1 MIVLQARA
9 CVVVVSYSMQVLT
22 VLTALAACAL
32 AVPVPHHMD
41 EVDHDAIEAAMH
53 AKLDQILARLDVI
66 EGKIECNHDHNE
78 VTSVRLINELF

>member
-1 MIVLQARA
+1 
-9 CVVVVSYSMQVLT
+9 MQVLT

-53 AKLDQILARLDVI
+53 AKLDQILARLGVI

-78 VTSVRLINELF
+78 VTIVRLLNELF